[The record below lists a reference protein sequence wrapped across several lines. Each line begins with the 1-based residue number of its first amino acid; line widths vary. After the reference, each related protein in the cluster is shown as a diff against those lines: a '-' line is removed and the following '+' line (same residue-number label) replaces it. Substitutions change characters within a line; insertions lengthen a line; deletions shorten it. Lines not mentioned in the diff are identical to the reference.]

1 MRTRKPNIDKKE
13 KKEKRQRKHLR
24 FFLCL
29 LVLACI
35 GCAYFYYINVYLSSH
50 EPSVSA
56 KTTTCESTVDFSHQK
71 FFLSLYPDIKEAA
84 FKGKATELDYGT
96 YIIPG
101 LSATE
106 TQIYNQKNS
115 SDICS
120 SMTPQG
126 LAVTE
131 DYILVSAYCFTGTH
145 NSVIYVIDKKSHD
158 FVKEIVLR
166 NKAHVGGLAYD
177 PIHQNIWIAGSS
189 NGLPQVNAIT
199 LNQLENYNFQ
209 DGYTPITYSQSYDL
223 YAINRS
229 SFLTYYDCSL
239 YVGYFAED
247 TSSVLE
253 EYAITEDGTLATEI
267 PEEPLGTSDSLAPV
281 ALPCDVKVITE
292 QAQGVAFY
300 KNKILFSQSYGPFPS
315 SLQVHYNTIQK
326 LLEKDSMIEKVYFP
340 EKMEQIY
347 VDGDDLYV
355 LFESAAH
362 GYHASSLCKID
373 RILKLDL
380 TKLL

>member
-1 MRTRKPNIDKKE
+1 MTDRKLTITKKKLKSRKPL
-13 KKEKRQRKHLR
+13 H
-24 FFLCL
+24 FFLFLIFC
-29 LVLACI
+29 ACI
-35 GCAYFYYINVYLSSH
+35 GFVYFYYVNIY
-50 EPSVSA
+50 VSTYESPVTET
-56 KTTTCESTVDFSHQK
+56 KTTCESTIDFSKQQ
-71 FFLSLYPDIKEAA
+71 FLLSLFPEIEEAA

-101 LSATE
+101 LKATE
-106 TQIYNQKNS
+106 TQIYGEKES
-115 SDICS
+115 SSICS

-131 DYILVSAYCFTGTH
+131 DYILVSAYCFTHTH
-145 NSVIYVIDKKSHD
+145 NSVIYVIDKTSHE

-166 NKAHVGGLAYD
+166 NRAHVGGLAYD
-177 PIHQNIWIAGSS
+177 PIHQNIWIAGASQ
-189 NGLPQVNAIT
+189 GLPQVNAIT
-199 LNQLENYNFQ
+199 LTQLENYNFH
-209 DGYTPITYSQSYDL
+209 DAYAPITYSQSYDL

-229 SFLTYYDCSL
+229 SFITYHNSAL
-239 YVGYFAED
+239 YIGYFTD
-247 TSSVLE
+247 NTSSVLE
-253 EYAITEDGTLATEI
+253 KYTINDDGSLATEV
-267 PEEPLGTSDSLAPV
+267 SDESFDYTGSLAPI

-300 KNKILFSQSYGPFPS
+300 KNKILFSKSYGPFPS
-315 SLQVHYNTIQK
+315 TLHVHYNSIQK
-326 LLEKDSMIEKVYFP
+326 LLEEHTMIKKLYLP

-380 TKLL
+380 KKLL